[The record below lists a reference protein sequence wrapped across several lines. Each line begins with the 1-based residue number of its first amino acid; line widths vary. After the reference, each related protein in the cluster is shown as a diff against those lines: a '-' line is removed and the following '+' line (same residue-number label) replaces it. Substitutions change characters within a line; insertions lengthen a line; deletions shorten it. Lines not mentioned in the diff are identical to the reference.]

1 MVFLRK
7 AGSARRETVRQRIIT
22 LLEDQGP
29 GDHGPGGRPLS
40 ALEISGYVGVAEKEV
55 YEHLVH
61 IQRSVNKAEIDSKQY
76 PLNAGNAALY
86 SEKGRGLKSPAGVP
100 CAGVNR
106 YRNRYF
112 QSLKNG
118 RLPMPSMLY

>member
-7 AGSARRETVRQRIIT
+7 AGNARRKTVRQRIIT

-29 GDHGPGGRPLS
+29 GNHGPGGGPLS

-61 IQRSVNKAEIDSKQY
+61 IQRSVNKSGDRFKTI
-76 PLNAGNAALY
+76 NAGNAALY

-100 CAGVNR
+100 CAEVNR

-118 RLPMPSMLY
+118 RLPMPPMLY

>member
-7 AGSARRETVRQRIIT
+7 AGNARRKTVRQRIIT

-29 GDHGPGGRPLS
+29 GNHGPGGGPLS

-61 IQRSVNKAEIDSKQY
+61 IQRSVNKSGDRFKTIPAECRQCGFVFRKRERLKKPGRCPVCRSESIQE
-76 PLNAGNAALY
+76 PLF
-86 SEKGRGLKSPAGVP
+86 SIVKER
-100 CAGVNR
+100 
-106 YRNRYF
+106 
-112 QSLKNG
+112 
-118 RLPMPSMLY
+118 